1 MRLHYAV
8 ETDTKERRKSLLR
21 SRRLLLTR
29 VRSRVCRR
37 GSVQAIR
44 FVAEVDLLE
53 LVTGILLM
61 ISISSGNGQ
70 SKGR

>member
-1 MRLHYAV
+1 M
-8 ETDTKERRKSLLR
+8 
-21 SRRLLLTR
+21 TR